1 MNNRVFRGFCMML
14 LSLGLP
20 LFSGCDDVDT
30 TLKAPTYSTALKEDE
45 TRISVFEKDF
55 PLQYASYMKNN
66 ESEVMTEY
74 KGSVPFH
81 KNDGVN
87 PLPKGWKHAQPY
99 LKNLWLGYPF
109 MYEYNEAR
117 GHTHAVSD
125 FVNIDRINRYAEK
138 GTLPATC
145 WNCKTPKMMDWVKEY
160 GDAFWSKDVNVFRSK
175 EAINAMDETIG
186 CANCHDPKT
195 MELRPYSE
203 PLKDWLKRS
212 GKDWSTLSRNEK
224 RSLVCAQCHVEY
236 YFTHK
241 DNGPAGRPVFPW
253 DKGFNP
259 EDMYQYYKGHGAKG
273 PDGRPAPFADW
284 THAASGVPMIKMQH
298 PDFEM
303 FQDGPHGAAG
313 VACAD
318 CHMPYQRVDGKKVS
332 SHWMTS
338 PLKDPELRACRQCHA
353 DKTADYLRERV
364 LYTQKK
370 SFDQLLKAQE
380 ASVRAHE
387 AVRLANAYAG
397 ERDPRYDELMTE
409 AREMVRKGQLFWDYV
424 SAENSVG
431 FHNPAKTLDTLMTS
445 MECSNKAVALAE
457 QATRYGISPALEGDI
472 KEIVP
477 PILEFSR
484 KMQQDPAVLQTN
496 PWLKLLPVL
505 PKAEQVWVGQEQ
517 VSAR

>member
-1 MNNRVFRGFCMML
+1 MNNRVFRGFCVML

-20 LFSGCDDVDT
+20 LLSGCDDVET
-30 TLKAPTYSTALKEDE
+30 TLKVPTYSTALKEDE

-145 WNCKTPKMMDWVKEY
+145 WNCKTPKMSNWVKEY
-160 GDAFWSKDVNVFRSK
+160 GDDFWSKDVNVFRSK
-175 EAINAMDETIG
+175 EAINAMDETIC

-212 GKDWSTLSRNEK
+212 GKDWNTLSRNEK

-253 DKGFNP
+253 DNGFNP

-273 PDGRPAPFADW
+273 PDGKPSPFADW

-397 ERDPRYDELMTE
+397 EWDPRDDDLMKE

-457 QATRYGISPALEGDI
+457 QATRYGISSALEGDI

-505 PKAEQVWVGQEQ
+505 PKAEQVWVGQEK